1 MLLARPG
8 ATGEAGGEPA
18 TGPAG
23 REDKLEEVPEGAFLL
38 VATRT
43 MYDDG
48 TMLRHCP
55 SSQGLAPA
63 ASARINPADLDATG
77 LNEGAGVRVV
87 SDFGHIEATLAA
99 DAGVPAGSLK
109 VHWLAPGAPANSLI
123 AAGTDVTVVKVEAR

>member
-1 MLLARPG
+1 M
-8 ATGEAGGEPA
+8 
-18 TGPAG
+18 
-23 REDKLEEVPEGAFLL
+23 
-38 VATRT
+38 ATRT

-48 TMLRHCP
+48 TMLRHCE
-55 SSQGLAPA
+55 SSRNLAPA
-63 ASARINPADLDATG
+63 PSARINPNDLASSG
-77 LNEGAGVRVV
+77 LGEGAAVRVV